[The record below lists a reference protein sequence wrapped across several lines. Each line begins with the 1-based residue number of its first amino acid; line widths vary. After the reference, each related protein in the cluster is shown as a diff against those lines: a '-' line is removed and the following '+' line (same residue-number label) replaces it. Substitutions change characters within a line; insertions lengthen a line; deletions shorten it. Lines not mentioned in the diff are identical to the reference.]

1 MDHKI
6 TVVIPT
12 YNRTAQLTAALG
24 DVLASDPV
32 GFSDI
37 EVIVVDDGSKESAKP
52 VLDANPASKPFRLV
66 YLYQENAGP
75 AAGRNNGFRNASNE
89 IVLFIDDD
97 VLVSKTLLREHV
109 QAHLDKPGSVIF
121 GLYPYVKP
129 DVETPSYRYLDMLE
143 REARAEVSDGEVE
156 TGYVKANIVASGNL
170 SVERS
175 IFDMDKGVYDETL
188 KTPMSEELELAIR
201 LWEEKIPLY
210 YAPHIEA
217 LHTQPTTIEGKCIQ
231 DYKYGYGIAEAFARL
246 ADVAPPE
253 QFAYTM
259 QVNGPIRG
267 DDPLKLKIAK
277 SVKSILGSKPGRS
290 VFLSFVKILEGLMPN
305 NDRLLFSLYR
315 KVVGVHYFAG
325 IRDGL
330 ERFCNIDVRPGGN
343 G

>member
-12 YNRTAQLTAALG
+12 YNRKAQLTEALRHL
-24 DVLASDPV
+24 LASDPA
-32 GFSDI
+32 GFDGI
-37 EVIVVDDGSKESAKP
+37 EIVVVDDGSKESAKH
-52 VLDANPASKPFRLV
+52 VLDAHPATKPFRLV

-75 AAGRNNGFRNASNE
+75 AAARNNGFRNASND

-97 VLVSKTLLREHV
+97 VLVSKTLLSEHV
-109 QAHLDKPGSVIF
+109 QAHFDKPGSVIF

-129 DVETPSYRYLDMLE
+129 QVETPSYRYLDMLE
-143 REARAEVSDGEVE
+143 RDARAEVSDGAEA
-156 TGYVKANIVASGNL
+156 GYVKANIVASGNL

-175 IFDMDKGVYDETL
+175 VFDLKKGVYDETL

-201 LWEEKIPLY
+201 LWDKKIPIY
-210 YAPHIEA
+210 YVPQIEA

-231 DYKYGYGIAEAFARL
+231 DYKYGYGIAEAYARL

-259 QVNGPIRG
+259 QVNGPIRSG
-267 DDPLKLKIAK
+267 DTLKLKIAK

-290 VFLSFVKILEGLMPN
+290 IFLSFVRLLEGLMPN
-305 NDRLLFSLYR
+305 NDKLLFPMYR
-315 KVVGVHYFAG
+315 KVIGVHYFAG

>member
-12 YNRTAQLTAALG
+12 YNRTAQLTEALG
-24 DVLASDPV
+24 HILASDST
-32 GFSDI
+32 GFDDI

-52 VLDANPASKPFRLV
+52 VLDANPASRPFRLV

-75 AAGRNNGFRNASNE
+75 AAARNNGFRKASNE
-89 IVLFIDDD
+89 VVLFIDDD
-97 VLVSKTLLREHV
+97 VLVSRTLLHEHI

-129 DVETPSYRYLDMLE
+129 AIETPSFRYLDMLE
-143 REARAEVSDGEVE
+143 RDARAEVSDGAES
-156 TGYVKANIVASGNL
+156 GYVKANIVASGNL

-175 IFDMDKGVYDETL
+175 IFDIEKGVYDETL

-201 LWEEKIPLY
+201 LWDKKIPLY
-210 YAPHIEA
+210 YAPQIEA

-231 DYKYGYGIAEAFARL
+231 DYKYGYGIAEAYARL

-259 QVNGPIRG
+259 QVNGPIG
-267 DDPLKLKIAK
+267 ADDTLKLKIAK
-277 SVKSILGSKPGRS
+277 TVKSILGTKTGRAM
-290 VFLSFVKILEGLMPN
+290 FLSFVKVLESLMPK
-305 NDRLLFSLYR
+305 NDKLLFPMYR

-330 ERFCNIDVRPGGN
+330 ARFCNIDVRPGGN